1 MMMMVV
7 VVTNCVT
14 DGVSGGVDDM
24 KMIGMLVVVM
34 TIEMSIISIS
44 ISIVY
49 QYITSMS
56 VNI

>member
-14 DGVSGGVDDM
+14 DGFSGGVDDM

-34 TIEMSIISIS
+34 TIKMSIISIS
-44 ISIVY
+44 ISIA
-49 QYITSMS
+49 
-56 VNI
+56 

>member
-1 MMMMVV
+1 MMMVVV

-14 DGVSGGVDDM
+14 DGGVNDM

-34 TIEMSIISIS
+34 TIKITIIPIS
-44 ISIVY
+44 TSIVY

-56 VNI
+56 VNT

>member
-7 VVTNCVT
+7 VVTNC
-14 DGVSGGVDDM
+14 VSGGVDDM

-34 TIEMSIISIS
+34 TIKMSIISIS

-49 QYITSMS
+49 QYITAMS
-56 VNI
+56 VDI

>member
-1 MMMMVV
+1 M
-7 VVTNCVT
+7 TNCVT
-14 DGVSGGVDDM
+14 DGNSGGFDDM

>member
-1 MMMMVV
+1 MMM

-34 TIEMSIISIS
+34 TIKMSIISIS